1 MTQTTSCYYDLK
13 ADRSPIQGIGV
24 FAGAAIPG
32 RAKIGE
38 ITGEL
43 ISVREARKRAR
54 GRSRICLIDLCDKQ
68 ALDCTRG
75 NILRRLNHS
84 CRPNAFLRIIRTRV
98 EVYALRAIKPGEELT
113 LDYGETPHDNGM
125 QCRCGRPECRS
136 RI

>member
-1 MTQTTSCYYDLK
+1 MPVTTACNYDVR

-24 FAGAAIPG
+24 FAMAKIPR

-54 GRSRICLIDLCDKQ
+54 GRSRICLIDLCDRH
-68 ALDCTRG
+68 ALDCTKG

-98 EVYALRAIKPGEELT
+98 EVYALRNIKPGEELT
-113 LDYGETPHDNGM
+113 LDYGETPHDDGM
-125 QCRCGRPECRS
+125 QCKCGHRECRS